1 MTPKQPSRVILT
13 KDYLDFK
20 TGMGY
25 PKGTILVRLGKGIG
39 QNQYGLE
46 GTRLGQ
52 ECIAGFFLIRDI
64 CEPLEPTSPT

>member
-1 MTPKQPSRVILT
+1 MTSQPSRVILT

-25 PKGTILVRLGKGIG
+25 PKGTILVRLPSS
-39 QNQYGLE
+39 QYGIE
-46 GTRLGQ
+46 GTGLGQ